1 LKLYCISLGC
11 PKNLTD
17 TETVLGQLQQAG
29 HQIISDPKSA
39 DIILIN
45 TCAFIQSATEESL
58 DTILNAAKYKH
69 KGKCKYLIVIG
80 CLPSRYGNKL
90 RKLLPEVDAF
100 IDSDKLRSAK
110 YPIPLGPETRPS
122 GSDSRSLAPGVYW
135 PRSNNANKVKLT
147 PTHYAYV
154 KIADGCDN
162 RCSYCTIPSIRG
174 PYRSRPMASILQE
187 VKALAKT
194 GTKEI
199 IYVAQDTTN
208 YGIDLYGQRVLHR
221 LLQKTA
227 RIKGIRW
234 IRIMYTHP
242 AHITDNLI
250 RTIKKEKKICKYLD
264 LPLQHIC
271 DKILKNMGRRYG
283 RREVENLILKIRREI
298 PQIVL
303 RTTFLV
309 GFPGENKSDFEELLG
324 FVAKTRFER
333 LGIFKYSKESGTPAA
348 KMRGQVP
355 EKVKDVRF
363 HTLMKRQ
370 NMISRQLNRNLLNK
384 VFEIIVDNGIA
395 GGSLGRTYMDAPEI
409 DGSVFINNKHL
420 RPGKIV
426 RGKISDTSA
435 YDLSARLIN

>member
-1 LKLYCISLGC
+1 MAARPNDGLL
-11 PKNLTD
+11 
-17 TETVLGQLQQAG
+17 E
-29 HQIISDPKSA
+29 
-39 DIILIN
+39 DIGLIN
-45 TCAFIQSATEESL
+45 SITRKANHTSPEQQK
-58 DTILNAAKYKH
+58 TI
-69 KGKCKYLIVIG
+69 
-80 CLPSRYGNKL
+80 
-90 RKLLPEVDAF
+90 
-100 IDSDKLRSAK
+100 
-110 YPIPLGPETRPS
+110 
-122 GSDSRSLAPGVYW
+122 
-135 PRSNNANKVKLT
+135 KLT
-147 PTHYAYV
+147 PPHYAYV

-162 RCSYCTIPSIRG
+162 HCTYCTIPQIRG
-174 PYRSRPMASILQE
+174 PYRSRPMATILQE

-208 YGIDLYGQRVLHR
+208 YGIDLYGKRLLPR

-227 RIKGIRW
+227 RIRGIRW

-242 AHITDNLI
+242 AHITADLI

-271 DKILKNMGRRYG
+271 DKILQNMGRRYS
-283 RREVENLILKIRREI
+283 RRKVENLIQKIRREI

-309 GFPGENKSDFEELLG
+309 GFPGESKGDFEELLG
-324 FVAKTRFER
+324 FIEKTRFER

-355 EKVKDVRF
+355 EKVKNFRF

-370 NMISRQLNRNLLNK
+370 KMISKQLNQNLLNK

-395 GGSLGRTYMDAPEI
+395 GGGLGRTYMDAPEI

-426 RGKISDTSA
+426 QGKITDASA